1 MWARTW
7 EREGKNVAPY
17 LERYLK
23 RRKWEDEP
31 MPSPQAVPR
40 HIDDTLSRGTDRKLA
55 EMRQHAD
62 RRATPE
68 EIARL
73 RAGRTG

>member
-31 MPSPQAVPR
+31 MPAQQAVPR
-40 HIDDTLSRGTDRKLA
+40 HVDDGMARSTSQRIAEINSYADKRPTQAELDELKRGV
-55 EMRQHAD
+55 
-62 RRATPE
+62 
-68 EIARL
+68 
-73 RAGRTG
+73 GR